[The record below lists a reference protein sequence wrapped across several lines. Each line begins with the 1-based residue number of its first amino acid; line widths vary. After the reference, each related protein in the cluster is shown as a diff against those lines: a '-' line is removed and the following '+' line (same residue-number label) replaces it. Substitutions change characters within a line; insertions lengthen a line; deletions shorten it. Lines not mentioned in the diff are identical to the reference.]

1 MSMRTGRIDARQQ
14 SMFPLLSA
22 GGIPSTGI
30 RLIQLRFMRSDHRDK
45 VSGEAMSLVYRADV
59 WRKEV
64 VIPREQ

>member
-1 MSMRTGRIDARQQ
+1 
-14 SMFPLLSA
+14 MFPLLSA

-45 VSGEAMSLVYRADV
+45 VPGEAMSLVYRADV

>member
-1 MSMRTGRIDARQQ
+1 
-14 SMFPLLSA
+14 MFPLLSA

-30 RLIQLRFMRSDHRDK
+30 RLIQLRFRRGDHRDK
-45 VSGEAMSLVYRADV
+45 VPGEAMSLVYRADV